1 MRMVLRKIPG
11 ARQRAILNPTHIT
24 QSMQAIPSFC
34 PCIAEPN
41 PFPKARPLWISGNR
55 KAMSFIKTEDPPPV
69 QYSHLK
75 NCLVTLA
82 LKWQSARAICVFTLG
97 RRWFSSQW
105 LRLFR
110 GGAKVKR
117 RLRPAAEAKWSFKP
131 RLACHIHLPY
141 VCVEGGDC
149 KYEKHIESVV
159 CNWHTVSWGLLLFEL
174 HICVCVYV

>member
-1 MRMVLRKIPG
+1 MGISSGHLCIHTRPPLIFLPMTTTLPG
-11 ARQRAILNPTHIT
+11 
-24 QSMQAIPSFC
+24 
-34 PCIAEPN
+34 
-41 PFPKARPLWISGNR
+41 
-55 KAMSFIKTEDPPPV
+55 
-69 QYSHLK
+69 
-75 NCLVTLA
+75 
-82 LKWQSARAICVFTLG
+82 
-97 RRWFSSQW
+97 
-105 LRLFR
+105 

-174 HICVCVYV
+174 HIYVCVYMCKYIYIFFFIRFCEGLINAKKHPPRLWFESPFAWQLFVFLRAASKSSRYQLQIFLPLKWGGRHFFFFFF